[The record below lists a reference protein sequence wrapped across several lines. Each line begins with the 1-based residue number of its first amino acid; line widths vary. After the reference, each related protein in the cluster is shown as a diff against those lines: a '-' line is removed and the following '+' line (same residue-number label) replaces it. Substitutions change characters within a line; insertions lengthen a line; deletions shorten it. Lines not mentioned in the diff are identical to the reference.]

1 MVKLTDEEVLI
12 EARRRVTQKR
22 GFYSHLTTYVIVNA
36 FLVLIWAFASG
47 AGYPWFLWVLGGWGI
62 GILSNF
68 LHVFVFSTQSRWA
81 AVEREA
87 EKIRRQNQ

>member
-1 MVKLTDEEVLI
+1 MVKLTEEEVLI
-12 EARRRVTQKR
+12 EARRRVR
-22 GFYSHLTTYVIVNA
+22 LRRAFYSHLGTYLIVNA